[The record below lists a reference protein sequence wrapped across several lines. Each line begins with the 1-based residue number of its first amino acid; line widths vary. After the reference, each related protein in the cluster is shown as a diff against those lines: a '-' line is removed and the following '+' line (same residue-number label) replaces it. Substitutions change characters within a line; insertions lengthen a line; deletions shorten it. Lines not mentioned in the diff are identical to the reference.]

1 MRDKQSFEAYVL
13 EKSKIEKNKI
23 AMRRKTILTAGTAL
37 CVCLVVLMVLP
48 GILEQPP
55 MTDGFNGAQEA
66 LPNDGGSNYTT
77 PMPTA
82 GNVVGGIDDEGDGS
96 SGTVEATEKPTR
108 RPTIRPTRRPTI
120 KPEATSDKNY
130 VGAEKPTPP
139 TTQEALP
146 LDEAF
151 AQKKS
156 DYAIPDRIECLKDGA
171 TYSITEMPIL
181 CDICD
186 WVMEGT
192 FVELDEVQPESTDWT
207 IIIYYGQDS
216 ITCYLSESGLFKLG
230 ESAWLETDPAYVSA
244 LLDCFGG

>member
-1 MRDKQSFEAYVL
+1 MRDKQAFEAYVL

-23 AMRRKTILTAGTAL
+23 AIRRKTILTAGTAL
-37 CVCLVVLMVLP
+37 CACLVVLMVLP
-48 GILEQPP
+48 GILERPP
-55 MTDGFNGAQEA
+55 MTDSFNGAPEA
-66 LPNDGGSNYTT
+66 LPNGGGSNYTT
-77 PMPTA
+77 PMPPA
-82 GNVVGGIDDEGDGS
+82 GNVIGGIDDEGDGS
-96 SGTVEATEKPTR
+96 SGTVGES
-108 RPTIRPTRRPTI
+108 
-120 KPEATSDKNY
+120 TSDKDY

-139 TTQEALP
+139 ATQEALP

-171 TYSITEMPIL
+171 TYSITEIPIL

-230 ESAWLETDPAYVSA
+230 EGAWLETDPAYVSA

>member
-156 DYAIPDRIECLKDGA
+156 DYAIPDRINE
-171 TYSITEMPIL
+171 ITEVSTI
-181 CDICD
+181 CQICD
-186 WVMEGT
+186 WVMMGT
-192 FVELDEVQPESTDWT
+192 FTEEGIQPEGSGCAMT
-207 IIIYYGQDS
+207 IYYGRKTIVCYIAEAGFFKIGEGDWLKTDS
-216 ITCYLSESGLFKLG
+216 
-230 ESAWLETDPAYVSA
+230 AYVA
-244 LLDCFGG
+244 RLMDILEEN

>member
-1 MRDKQSFEAYVL
+1 MRDKQAFEAYVL

-23 AMRRKTILTAGTAL
+23 AIRRKTILTAGTAL
-37 CVCLVVLMVLP
+37 CACLVVLMVLP
-48 GILEQPP
+48 GILERPP
-55 MTDGFNGAQEA
+55 MTDSFNGAPEA
-66 LPNDGGSNYTT
+66 LPNGGGSNYTT

-82 GNVVGGIDDEGDGS
+82 GNVVGGTEDEGDGS
-96 SGTVEATEKPTR
+96 SGTVETTEKPTQ
-108 RPTIRPTRRPTI
+108 RPNT
-120 KPEATSDKNY
+120 KPMATSDKDY
-130 VGAEKPTPP
+130 VGAGKPTPP
-139 TTQEALP
+139 AIQEALP

-151 AQKKS
+151 TQKKS

-171 TYSITEMPIL
+171 TYSITEIPIL

-216 ITCYLSESGLFKLG
+216 ITCCLSESGLFKLG
-230 ESAWLETDPAYVSA
+230 EGAWLETDPAYVSA